1 MTAVAEPPPRHAL
14 EVVVPLPPADEVSVE
29 TGRIYATRDGD
40 DLALDIYRPA
50 RPAPGPLPAV
60 LLVHGEPLDD
70 WPDPRSWGQNRSWG
84 RLIAAAGLAAIVFR
98 HRMVAKAGL
107 DGAAEDVAE
116 ARRHVMEHADQLG
129 IDPDRLALFGI
140 SFGVPFAAGAAL
152 RQPGVACLVCYY
164 GDLDLRHHVGA
175 APAEALAAHSPQ
187 VALEGGA
194 VPPPLFMVREGRD
207 RPERN
212 ANIDAFV
219 ATALAANAPL
229 TLVNLPRGTHGFDVL
244 DDTPDTRDAVA
255 ATLAFLR
262 THLRAQLGRVAEM
275 PPST

>member
-1 MTAVAEPPPRHAL
+1 M
-14 EVVVPLPPADEVSVE
+14 PLPPADEVSVE

-40 DLALDIYRPA
+40 DLALDTYRPA

-70 WPDPRSWGQNRSWG
+70 RPDPRSWGQNRSWG

-116 ARRHVMEHADQLG
+116 ARRHVMEHAEQLG
-129 IDPDRLALFGI
+129 IDPDRLAPFGI
-140 SFGVPFAAGAAL
+140 SFRVPAAA
-152 RQPGVACLVCYY
+152 
-164 GDLDLRHHVGA
+164 GA
-175 APAEALAAHSPQ
+175 APAETLAAHSPQ

-207 RPERN
+207 RPLRN
-212 ANIDAFV
+212 ANI
-219 ATALAANAPL
+219 
-229 TLVNLPRGTHGFDVL
+229 GFDVL

-262 THLRAQLGRVAEM
+262 AQLGRVAEM